1 MNPETP
7 KPTNQPNQ
15 PEPINRPLHESPYA
29 AGNEKA
35 VRAIGGT
42 GELVPEIPFEQELSH
57 IEATPPPRHNVPP
70 LKGKLAEIIR
80 KLVATNKDE
89 PPRQIGGF
97 RN

>member
-1 MNPETP
+1 MSPETP
-7 KPTNQPNQ
+7 KPTNQPEQ
-15 PEPINRPLHESPYA
+15 INRPLHESPYA

-42 GELVPEIPFEQELSH
+42 GELVPEVPFEQELAH
-57 IEATPPPRHNVPP
+57 IEASPPPSHNVPP

-80 KLVATNKDE
+80 KLVASNKDE

-97 RN
+97 RH